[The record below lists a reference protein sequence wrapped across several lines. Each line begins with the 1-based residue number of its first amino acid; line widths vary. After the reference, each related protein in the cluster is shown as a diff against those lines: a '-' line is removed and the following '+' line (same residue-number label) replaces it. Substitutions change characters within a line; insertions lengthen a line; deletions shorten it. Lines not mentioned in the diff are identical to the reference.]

1 MNLDQQFLNNSL
13 RSYIVIGA
21 IFIVAFLVKRFISRF
36 FASLI
41 YTWIDKKN
49 HSDLRKSHVRRLII
63 PIEQFLI
70 YMVAVVALYEL
81 NFPIDWNIHLYKLT
95 LQVFVEAVVKLFFIV
110 LFIRV
115 CLRTLEFVAI
125 ILEEKARLTKDQ
137 TDDQLVLFFRDFF
150 KVILYIIG
158 FLFVLHYVFNE
169 NIGNLVTSL
178 SIVGAAVALSMRES
192 LENIIA
198 SFIIFF
204 DKPFTI
210 GDLVKVNNFTGTIEK
225 IGLRSTRIR
234 TQDKTYISVPNK
246 QMVDNIVDNISLR
259 TQRKI
264 ELDLQLSVATTASQL
279 AAYSQYLQ
287 NEISQLKNVSSVQAY
302 VSEAGK
308 QYHVL
313 HIECLVSME
322 LDFNDFIVLKEK
334 INVMAGSKPSR
345 SNFSITSALPRALI
359 VGVICELSRQ
369 FFLPQPPEY
378 LDRTLLRDSFSKRN
392 ISGLTFVFAVKR
404 SSKRLPNNTC

>member
-13 RSYIVIGA
+13 RSYIAIGA
-21 IFIVAFLVKRFISRF
+21 VLIVALIVKRFISRF
-36 FASLI
+36 FASII

-49 HSDLRKSHVRRLII
+49 HSELRKSHVHRLII

-70 YMVAVVALYEL
+70 YLVAIIVLYEL
-81 NFPIDWNIHLYKLT
+81 QFPAQWNIHLYKLT
-95 LQVFVEAVVKLFFIV
+95 LQVLVEAVVKLFFII

-125 ILEEKARLTKDQ
+125 ILEEKAKLSKDQ

-150 KVILYIIG
+150 KVILYLVG
-158 FLFVLHYVFNE
+158 FLLILHYVFNE
-169 NIGNLVTSL
+169 NIGNLITSL
-178 SIVGAAVALSMRES
+178 SLVGAAIALSMRES

-234 TQDKTYISVPNK
+234 TEDKTYISVPNK
-246 QMVDNIVDNISLR
+246 QMVDSIVDNISLR
-259 TQRKI
+259 TERKI
-264 ELDLQLSVATTASQL
+264 TLDLQLSVATTALQL
-279 AAYSQYLQ
+279 AAYSQYIQ
-287 NEISQLKNVSSVQAY
+287 NAIRQFNNVSNVMVY
-302 VSEAGK
+302 ISEAGK

-313 HIECLVSME
+313 HIECLVSMQLE
-322 LDFNDFIVLKEK
+322 FNEFIALKEK
-334 INVMAGSKPSR
+334 INVTAIQYA
-345 SNFSITSALPRALI
+345 NDHTIH
-359 VGVICELSRQ
+359 
-369 FFLPQPPEY
+369 
-378 LDRTLLRDSFSKRN
+378 
-392 ISGLTFVFAVKR
+392 FATTV
-404 SSKRLPNNTC
+404 

>member
-1 MNLDQQFLNNSL
+1 
-13 RSYIVIGA
+13 
-21 IFIVAFLVKRFISRF
+21 
-36 FASLI
+36 
-41 YTWIDKKN
+41 
-49 HSDLRKSHVRRLII
+49 
-63 PIEQFLI
+63 
-70 YMVAVVALYEL
+70 
-81 NFPIDWNIHLYKLT
+81 
-95 LQVFVEAVVKLFFIV
+95 VKLFFVI

-125 ILEEKARLTKDQ
+125 VLEEKARLTKDQ
-137 TDDQLVLFFRDFF
+137 ADDQLILFFRDFF

-158 FLFVLHYVFNE
+158 FLLILHYVFNE

-246 QMVDNIVDNISLR
+246 QMVDSIVDNISLR
-259 TQRKI
+259 TERKI
-264 ELDLQLSVATTASQL
+264 ELDLQLNVNTTATQL
-279 AAYSQYLQ
+279 AAYSQYIQ
-287 NEISQLKNVSSVQAY
+287 NEISQLKNVSNVLVY

-308 QYHVL
+308 QFHVL
-313 HIECLVSME
+313 HIECLVSMQLE
-322 LDFNDFIVLKEK
+322 FNEFIALKEK
-334 INVMAGSKPSR
+334 INVTAIQYA
-345 SNFSITSALPRALI
+345 NDHTIH
-359 VGVICELSRQ
+359 
-369 FFLPQPPEY
+369 
-378 LDRTLLRDSFSKRN
+378 
-392 ISGLTFVFAVKR
+392 FATTV
-404 SSKRLPNNTC
+404 